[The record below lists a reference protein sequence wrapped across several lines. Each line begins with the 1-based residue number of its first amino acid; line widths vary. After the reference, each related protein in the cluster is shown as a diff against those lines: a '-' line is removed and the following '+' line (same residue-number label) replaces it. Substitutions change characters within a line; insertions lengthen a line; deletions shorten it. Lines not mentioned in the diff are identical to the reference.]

1 MNELITV
8 TLNDSHEPVV
18 SGRQLH
24 EALGVRTRYDNL
36 FSRMTEYGFTEN
48 QDYLVTSIFGHNSNG
63 GRQNKVDH
71 IVKLDMAKEI
81 AMIQRTDKGKQVRT
95 YFIQIEKDY
104 NSPEKI
110 MARALLMADKKVHK
124 LEAQIEA
131 DRPKVLFADAVSASK
146 SSCLIGELA
155 KILKQNGIDI
165 GQNKLFQWLRGNGYL
180 ISRRGESW
188 NQPTQ
193 KSMQL
198 GLFELKKT
206 NINHADGHTTVNTTT
221 KVTGKGQ
228 QYFINKFLNQEY
240 LPG

>member
-1 MNELITV
+1 MNELINV
-8 TLNDSHEPVV
+8 TLNDSQEPIV

-24 EALGVRTRYDNL
+24 EVLGVKTRYDNW
-36 FSRMTEYGFTEN
+36 FSRMAEYGFTEN

-71 IVKLDMAKEI
+71 VIKLDMAKEI
-81 AMIQRTDKGKQVRT
+81 AMIQRTERGKQVRQ
-95 YFIQIEKDY
+95 YFIQVEKDF

-110 MARALLMADKKVHK
+110 MARALLMADQKVHK

-165 GQNKLFQWLRGNGYL
+165 GQNKLFQWLRAHGYL

-240 LPG
+240 LTG

>member
-1 MNELITV
+1 MNNLINI
-8 TLNDSHEPVV
+8 TLNENQEPVV

-24 EALGVRTRYDNL
+24 QVLGVKTPYSMWFD
-36 FSRMTEYGFTEN
+36 RMVEYGFTEN
-48 QDYLVTSIFGHNSNG
+48 QDFLLNNSVKQTGRGGHN
-63 GRQNKVDH
+63 KIDH
-71 IVKLDMAKEI
+71 IIKLDMAKEI
-81 AMIQRTDKGKQVRT
+81 AMIQRTDKGKEVRT
-95 YFIQIEKDY
+95 YFIQVEKDF

-165 GQNKLFQWLRGNGYL
+165 GQNKLFQWLRSNGYL
-180 ISRRGESW
+180 ISRRGDSW

-193 KSMQL
+193 KSMDL
-198 GLFELKKT
+198 ELFELKKT
-206 NINHADGHTTVNTTT
+206 NINHADGHTTTNTTT

-228 QYFINKFLNQEY
+228 QYFVNKFLNQER
-240 LPG
+240 LTV

>member
-1 MNELITV
+1 MNNLINI
-8 TLNDSHEPVV
+8 TLNENQEPVV

-24 EALGVRTRYDNL
+24 QVLGVKTPYSMWFD
-36 FSRMTEYGFTEN
+36 RMVEYGFTEN
-48 QDYLVTSIFGHNSNG
+48 QDFLLNNSVKQTGRGGHN
-63 GRQNKVDH
+63 KIDH
-71 IVKLDMAKEI
+71 IIKLDMAKEI
-81 AMIQRTDKGKQVRT
+81 AMIQRTDKGKEVRK
-95 YFIQIEKDY
+95 YFIQVERDF

-131 DRPKVLFADAVSASK
+131 DRPKVLFADAVSAST

-165 GQNKLFQWLRGNGYL
+165 GQNKLFQWLRANGYL